1 MKMNASD
8 PDTFVEILLKDGEVP
23 KEILN
28 KKTRGKTILNNGTI
42 GCKQSIRHRL
52 WLRNS

>member
-28 KKTRGKTILNNGTI
+28 EKTRKNNLEQWHYWMQTEY
-42 GCKQSIRHRL
+42 
-52 WLRNS
+52 